1 MGGETSFETSRRRI
15 RAVTSTVFEEI
26 IYMSIE
32 LKQGLILKSSDGEY
46 VYNIYSYQEGHPTMQ
61 LDILDKHL
69 ATVASKPNYS
79 VEQFKTQIEAGT
91 IVEFQPDEMIGQN
104 E

>member
-1 MGGETSFETSRRRI
+1 
-15 RAVTSTVFEEI
+15 
-26 IYMSIE
+26 MSIE

-46 VYNIYSYQEGHPTMQ
+46 VYNIFSYSPGCETMT

-69 ATVASKPNYS
+69 STVATKNNYP
-79 VEQFKTQIEAGT
+79 VESFMAQIDSGT
-91 IVEFQPDEMIGQN
+91 IIPFMDYETIGIPYEQT